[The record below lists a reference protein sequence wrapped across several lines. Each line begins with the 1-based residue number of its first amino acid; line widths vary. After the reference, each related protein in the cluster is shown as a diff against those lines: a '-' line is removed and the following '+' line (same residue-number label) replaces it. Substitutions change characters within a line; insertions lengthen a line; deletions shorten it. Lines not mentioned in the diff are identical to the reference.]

1 MKNIITNMDSR
12 SPLAESIKTLRTN
25 LQFMNPS
32 DGMQTIL
39 VTSTIPTEGK
49 SWVSSNL
56 AVAFA
61 QAGKR
66 TILIDGDMRKGTVH
80 YLFDL
85 PLTPGLS
92 NFLSGVNFKRDNL
105 EENPLKY
112 IMQRSEVKNLS
123 VITAGDI
130 PPNPSELI
138 LSKRMEYL
146 FSKLQEVADVVIFDG
161 TPSLLVTDAVIL
173 SRMVNSTIIIAEYNK
188 TKMNNLK
195 QVKED
200 IEKVGGRVAGVVLN
214 KVPAKEAS
222 YGYGYGY
229 DYNYGTTLQ
238 PSKKQNQYSNNN
250 KSSLNTNT
258 NSKPRTSHS
267 GNRYSNRNN
276 RHSKNNTTRR
286 EDIKYNNM
294 NKSKH

>member
-267 GNRYSNRNN
+267 GNRYSNINN

>member
-12 SPLAESIKTLRTN
+12 SPLAESIKTLRTH